1 MKNIFTISKVL
12 VGLRRTASLSFGE
25 GQEGEANQV
34 MYKTSRHC
42 WSFLQQGKI
51 FKLLEKTP
59 TTAFATVIFFFCL
72 SHTYAGD
79 HNSPAG
85 ARAAALGNAAV
96 TYKDIWASFH
106 NQAGL
111 AFLKVPTVGIS
122 HERKFALSELSTNS
136 AAFALPTKESGT
148 FALSV
153 SYFGYKLYNEQKIGL
168 AYAKSFGD
176 KVSAGI
182 QFDYLGTSIAEG
194 YGSKS
199 AFTVEA
205 GIQAMLLKNLW
216 LGAHIYNP
224 TKAKLADYPDPSGEK
239 IPSLIS
245 LGLNYSFS
253 DKVNIGL
260 ETEKD
265 MDADAT
271 IKAGIEYH
279 PVKQFFLR
287 GGISTDPLLSSFGF
301 GLELQNFVIDVAA
314 SYHQDLGFS
323 PNISL
328 AYSFK

>member
-1 MKNIFTISKVL
+1 MQKNFTI
-12 VGLRRTASLSFGE
+12 VGITRNPHPKGGITGVATATN
-25 GQEGEANQV
+25 A
-34 MYKTSRHC
+34 
-42 WSFLQQGKI
+42 
-51 FKLLEKTP
+51 
-59 TTAFATVIFFFCL
+59 AFRLGVATIILFCFCL
-72 SHTYAGD
+72 SNVHAGD

-85 ARAAALGNAAV
+85 ARAAALGNSGV

-111 AFLKVPTVGIS
+111 AFLKEPVAGIS
-122 HERKFALSELSTNS
+122 HERRFMFSELSSNS

-153 SYFGYKLYNEQKIGL
+153 SHFGYKLYNEQKVGL

-176 KVSAGI
+176 KVSAGV

-205 GIQAMLLKNLW
+205 GIQAMLVKNLW

-224 TKAKLADYPDPSGEK
+224 NKAKLADYNKEK
-239 IPSLIS
+239 IPSVLS

-253 DKVNIGL
+253 DKVNIGV
-260 ETEKD
+260 ETKKD
-265 MDADAT
+265 LDAAAI

-279 PVKQFFLR
+279 PVKQLYLR
-287 GGISTDPLLSSFGF
+287 GGIATDPLLSSFGF
-301 GLELQNFVIDVAA
+301 GLVLQNFVIDVAA
-314 SYHQDLGFS
+314 AYHQNLGFS

-328 AYSFK
+328 AYNFR